1 MKANDI
7 DKSIVVTQNVT
18 STRLVTS
25 AFTFPSRTR
34 TSHGLEQVTE
44 KSVDKLTL
52 KSKNKYLDM
61 AETKKDIPEN
71 TGGTITRQSAISTTL
86 MIYLRELEQEFEKV
100 NPEFFFSFQFRPFL
114 HHLHQY
120 LVWWKAQKFPTSNS
134 SSFLVST

>member
-18 STRLVTS
+18 STILVTS

-100 NPEFFFSFQFRPFL
+100 NPEFL
-114 HHLHQY
+114 
-120 LVWWKAQKFPTSNS
+120 
-134 SSFLVST
+134 

>member
-18 STRLVTS
+18 STILVTS

-71 TGGTITRQSAISTTL
+71 TGGTITTRTKLEPAPTTPL
-86 MIYLRELEQEFEKV
+86 PLQP
-100 NPEFFFSFQFRPFL
+100 N
-114 HHLHQY
+114 
-120 LVWWKAQKFPTSNS
+120 
-134 SSFLVST
+134 